1 MPDLC
6 RCLIFRGHASCKDWQ
21 ATKYRLV
28 LENSG
33 CTAQAALHGELITFI
48 DKYFKDLK
56 ITYDIR
62 RSKNEYYMNIF
73 LHDYY

>member
-33 CTAQAALHGELITFI
+33 CTAQAALHGELITPI
-48 DKYFKDLK
+48 CLLIYFYAY
-56 ITYDIR
+56 IYEIYR
-62 RSKNEYYMNIF
+62 
-73 LHDYY
+73 